1 MRILNTLFHGLS
13 ASVKNSDFVPLIK
26 SCVQAFKD
34 EGINVHRMQVPMNK
48 MSGLRHP
55 KYSVIIILT
64 TFSNINYASFPVNE
78 KEIVLISED
87 VEAPIYT
94 EEKKIWGNLSFY
106 LSILSLLILPN
117 PGSSLLLSI
126 SAIIFGIIGLTR
138 KVNWKEITGL
148 IIGLISALIGI
159 SLIML
164 VISGGGLGAAFGG

>member
-1 MRILNTLFHGLS
+1 MELNKLKLYNFYMKINFLFVLMILGNLS
-13 ASVKNSDFVPLIK
+13 
-26 SCVQAFKD
+26 
-34 EGINVHRMQVPMNK
+34 
-48 MSGLRHP
+48 
-55 KYSVIIILT
+55 
-64 TFSNINYASFPVNE
+64 YASFPVNE
-78 KEIVLISED
+78 KEIVLISENI
-87 VEAPIYT
+87 EAPAYA

-126 SAIIFGIIGLTR
+126 SAIIFGIIGLIR

-159 SLIML
+159 SFIIL

>member
-1 MRILNTLFHGLS
+1 MKKIILL
-13 ASVKNSDFVPLIK
+13 
-26 SCVQAFKD
+26 
-34 EGINVHRMQVPMNK
+34 
-48 MSGLRHP
+48 
-55 KYSVIIILT
+55 IIILT

-78 KEIVLISED
+78 KEIVLISENI
-87 VEAPIYT
+87 EAPAYA

>member
-1 MRILNTLFHGLS
+1 MKKIILL
-13 ASVKNSDFVPLIK
+13 
-26 SCVQAFKD
+26 
-34 EGINVHRMQVPMNK
+34 
-48 MSGLRHP
+48 
-55 KYSVIIILT
+55 IIILT

-78 KEIVLISED
+78 KEIVLISESI
-87 VEAPIYT
+87 EAPIYT

-159 SLIML
+159 SSIML

>member
-1 MRILNTLFHGLS
+1 MKKIILL
-13 ASVKNSDFVPLIK
+13 
-26 SCVQAFKD
+26 
-34 EGINVHRMQVPMNK
+34 
-48 MSGLRHP
+48 
-55 KYSVIIILT
+55 IIILT

-78 KEIVLISED
+78 KDIVLISESI
-87 VEAPIYT
+87 EAPIYT

-106 LSILSLLILPN
+106 LSILSLLILPKL
-117 PGSSLLLSI
+117 GSSLLLSI

-148 IIGLISALIGI
+148 IIGLISALISI

>member
-1 MRILNTLFHGLS
+1 MKKIILL
-13 ASVKNSDFVPLIK
+13 
-26 SCVQAFKD
+26 
-34 EGINVHRMQVPMNK
+34 
-48 MSGLRHP
+48 
-55 KYSVIIILT
+55 IIILT

-78 KEIVLISED
+78 KEIVLISESI
-87 VEAPIYT
+87 EAPNYT

-159 SLIML
+159 SSIML

>member
-1 MRILNTLFHGLS
+1 MKKIILL
-13 ASVKNSDFVPLIK
+13 
-26 SCVQAFKD
+26 
-34 EGINVHRMQVPMNK
+34 
-48 MSGLRHP
+48 
-55 KYSVIIILT
+55 IIILT

-78 KEIVLISED
+78 KDIVLISESI
-87 VEAPIYT
+87 EAPIYT

-106 LSILSLLILPN
+106 LSILSLLILPDAA
-117 PGSSLLLSI
+117 SSLLLSI

-159 SLIML
+159 SSIML

>member
-1 MRILNTLFHGLS
+1 MKKIILL
-13 ASVKNSDFVPLIK
+13 
-26 SCVQAFKD
+26 
-34 EGINVHRMQVPMNK
+34 
-48 MSGLRHP
+48 
-55 KYSVIIILT
+55 IIILT

-78 KEIVLISED
+78 KDIVLISESI
-87 VEAPIYT
+87 EAPAYT

-138 KVNWKEITGL
+138 KINWKEITGL

-159 SLIML
+159 STIML

>member
-1 MRILNTLFHGLS
+1 MKKIILL
-13 ASVKNSDFVPLIK
+13 
-26 SCVQAFKD
+26 
-34 EGINVHRMQVPMNK
+34 
-48 MSGLRHP
+48 
-55 KYSVIIILT
+55 IIILT

-78 KEIVLISED
+78 KEIVLISESI
-87 VEAPIYT
+87 EAPIYT

-117 PGSSLLLSI
+117 AGSSLLLSI

>member
-1 MRILNTLFHGLS
+1 MKKIIFLLIL
-13 ASVKNSDFVPLIK
+13 
-26 SCVQAFKD
+26 
-34 EGINVHRMQVPMNK
+34 
-48 MSGLRHP
+48 
-55 KYSVIIILT
+55 LT
-64 TFSNINYASFPVNE
+64 AFSNFIYASFPVNE
-78 KEIVLISED
+78 KEIVLISESI
-87 VEAPIYT
+87 EAPIYT